1 MNADLLAML
10 SGGGLG
16 GMPGGAG
23 GRNPAE
29 ESGTELLRFKAG
41 RMKAE
46 LQQVR
51 SFGSLGGNLLWLFDV
66 VLWHLFA
73 LLLGVMFPR
82 EWGSS
87 KGRHLGE
94 SNRLLSI
101 YEFIF
106 GQGSCST
113 SEVPLGGYAKAFIL
127 TEVFQAWDGTIKDER
142 DLCSQNCLVLGA
154 SEINMSRQNVSIH
167 RDRSTRRR
175 PGVGG

>member
-16 GMPGGAG
+16 GLPGAGAG
-23 GRNPAE
+23 GSPAE
-29 ESGTELLRFKAG
+29 NEGTELLRFKAG

-51 SFGSLGGNLLWLFDV
+51 SFVSLGGNLLWLFDV

-87 KGRHLGE
+87 KGRYLGE
-94 SNRLLSI
+94 SNRLLS
-101 YEFIF
+101 
-106 GQGSCST
+106 T
-113 SEVPLGGYAKAFIL
+113 
-127 TEVFQAWDGTIKDER
+127 
-142 DLCSQNCLVLGA
+142 
-154 SEINMSRQNVSIH
+154 
-167 RDRSTRRR
+167 
-175 PGVGG
+175 

>member
-51 SFGSLGGNLLWLFDV
+51 FLWFFGRK
-66 VLWHLFA
+66 FA
-73 LLLGVMFPR
+73 L
-82 EWGSS
+82 
-87 KGRHLGE
+87 
-94 SNRLLSI
+94 
-101 YEFIF
+101 
-106 GQGSCST
+106 
-113 SEVPLGGYAKAFIL
+113 AFRFFFMD
-127 TEVFQAWDGTIKDER
+127 TF
-142 DLCSQNCLVLGA
+142 
-154 SEINMSRQNVSIH
+154 
-167 RDRSTRRR
+167 
-175 PGVGG
+175 

>member
-51 SFGSLGGNLLWLFDV
+51 TGWYRFCSG
-66 VLWHLFA
+66 FA
-73 LLLGVMFPR
+73 
-82 EWGSS
+82 SS
-87 KGRHLGE
+87 
-94 SNRLLSI
+94 
-101 YEFIF
+101 
-106 GQGSCST
+106 ST
-113 SEVPLGGYAKAFIL
+113 L
-127 TEVFQAWDGTIKDER
+127 R
-142 DLCSQNCLVLGA
+142 
-154 SEINMSRQNVSIH
+154 
-167 RDRSTRRR
+167 
-175 PGVGG
+175 